1 MGKEAQRKE
10 GLQDVTTVLHCN
22 RNWIRLFK
30 KGNSCCKQAR
40 TGLNTTEIK
49 TVIKKNT
56 YYYLLLF
63 FIIQNVR
70 MNTVQHIHVVGVV
83 KYLITRHTHE

>member
-49 TVIKKNT
+49 TVIKKILTTT
-56 YYYLLLF
+56 YFFFLLF
-63 FIIQNVR
+63 K
-70 MNTVQHIHVVGVV
+70 M
-83 KYLITRHTHE
+83 LE